1 MSPDIRTPLA
11 ATVRARRPSWVMVAV
26 LVVGVAVLYSDVL
39 IRLWSDW
46 LTDANYSHG
55 NLVPPAVAWLIWR
68 RRHDLRALPLAPSHA
83 GLGIVAASLGLFL
96 FGQAALEF
104 FVTRLSLVGLLGGIV
119 VSLAG
124 WSHLRLCL
132 FPLTLFAIAI
142 PLPSLLFNQVAFP
155 MQLLASRL
163 GVATLEAFTIPAV
176 REGNVILLQ
185 NATLEVA
192 EACSG
197 VRSLISLGTLAL
209 FYGYATHQHPTSRG
223 LVALAVLPVVIIANG
238 LRVAAA
244 GVVAHAYGPDAAAGF
259 LHSFSGWLFFGS
271 AVLLLI
277 AVDRGVAA
285 MGWSDS
291 DRPTPM
297 RAA

>member
-1 MSPDIRTPLA
+1 
-11 ATVRARRPSWVMVAV
+11 MVAV
-26 LVVGVAVLYSDVL
+26 LTAGVGALYADVL
-39 IRLWSDW
+39 VRLWSDW

-55 NLVPPAVAWLIWR
+55 ILVPPAVAWLIWR
-68 RRHDLRALPLAPSHA
+68 RRDELRALPLAPSHA
-83 GLGIVAASLGLFL
+83 GLAIVAASLVLFL

-104 FVTRLSLVGLLGGIV
+104 FVTRLSFLGLLGGAV
-119 VSLAG
+119 VTLAG
-124 WSHLRLCL
+124 WSHLRVCL
-132 FPLTLFAIAI
+132 FPLMLLAIAI

-176 REGNVILLQ
+176 REGNVILLE

-209 FYGYATHQHPTSRG
+209 FYGYATHQHPASRG
-223 LVALAVLPVVIIANG
+223 LVALAVIPVVLIANG

-285 MGWSDS
+285 MGWSGS
-291 DRPTPM
+291 GRPRSA